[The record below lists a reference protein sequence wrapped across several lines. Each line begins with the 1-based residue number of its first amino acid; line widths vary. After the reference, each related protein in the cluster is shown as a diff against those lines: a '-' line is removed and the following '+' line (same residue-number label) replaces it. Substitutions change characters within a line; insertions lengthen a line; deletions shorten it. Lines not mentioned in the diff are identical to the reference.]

1 MTTEGF
7 DMGDEEEMLVLDE
20 APDPDLML
28 PVWES
33 TGVPAVDGALERLRV
48 VAEAGLDEHP
58 EVFGAIHV
66 DLRQVLGDLDFD
78 KT

>member
-1 MTTEGF
+1 
-7 DMGDEEEMLVLDE
+7 
-20 APDPDLML
+20 
-28 PVWES
+28 
-33 TGVPAVDGALERLRV
+33 V